1 MCEEGIVIFV
11 VVDFFSKLNFKYSIE
26 FLETQMSPFV
36 QLIQKLVEQLCEVG
50 TYLLIEQFIFVTEVR
65 IKLLLLHLCGL
76 RIVLGL
82 QREHVIYGCHAERLH
97 DPRCEER
104 SKYGEHLLRSVLFY
118 DALKLPRKVKCRSQL
133 LQLCLVYDIVRYVL
147 QLHGAAYQTSVLDD
161 GPLEFKLKL
170 AYLLHDLHVALTHVI
185 IARLGDSF
193 VHQGFVLGKEL
204 LLVSEPFAD
213 GLHIIL
219 VLLRAL
225 EHVDGQKIYY
235 LILLADQPVHL
246 TVDPAHDL
254 DTATEVLSNDHLFQ
268 KKLLHVD
275 LALVL
280 DLLGIQIEFDSIR
293 CYKIQDL
300 AIHYMAVYQLHSARL
315 ALFFSRIIE
324 REFKCP
330 SIVLDLVKYIHYQVS
345 SVILRDLH
353 IEVTVE

>member
-1 MCEEGIVIFV
+1 MP
-11 VVDFFSKLNFKYSIE
+11 
-26 FLETQMSPFV
+26 PFV
-36 QLIQKLVEQLCEVG
+36 QLVKEFVEQLCEVG
-50 TYLLIEQFIFVTEVR
+50 TYLFIEQFIFVTEVR
-65 IKLLLLHLCGL
+65 IKLILLHLCGL

-82 QREHVIYGCHAERLH
+82 QREHVIYGCHAERFH
-97 DPRCEER
+97 DPRSEER
-104 SKYGEHLLRSVLFY
+104 RKYGEYLIRSVLFY
-118 DALKLPRKVKCRSQL
+118 DTLKLSCKVKCRSKL

-170 AYLLHDLHVALTHVI
+170 AYLLHSFQVALAHII
-185 IARLGDSF
+185 IARLSDRF
-193 VHQGFVLGKEL
+193 VHQSFVLGKEL

-246 TVDPAHDL
+246 AIDPAHDL

-280 DLLGIQIEFDSIR
+280 DLLGVQIEFDSIR
-293 CYKIQDL
+293 SDEIQDL
-300 AIHYMAVYQLHSARL
+300 AIHYMAVYQLHSSRL
-315 ALFFSRIIE
+315 ALLLSRIIE
-324 REFKCP
+324 REFKCS

-345 SVILRDLH
+345 PVISRDLH
-353 IEVTVE
+353 IEITVKELPHEFLIFIV